1 MTMTPKQY
9 LIWFAGAAMFCAAV
23 LAGICVVADP
33 YRVFG
38 TPDIAGIN
46 ETKPRIYQQGKMAET
61 HMIAR
66 ATPRTL
72 LLGNSRMQVGFD
84 PNSDAFPDAMK
95 PVFNGAFAGAQLDH
109 AVTMLRSALAKGG
122 VETVILGLDFPD
134 FLYAGKV
141 SAHRPDEAAASW
153 RDIIPAT
160 MTISA
165 LEDSVATLLGQDRT
179 NGVTMRAD
187 GFDPLHENNLYVSR
201 VGYAGLFAQKLAPIR
216 RGLVPA
222 QHIDFAD
229 TRDNQAFADLKE
241 IIELTSSH
249 HLHLVMVIHPYH
261 AQFLDVMHDVGL
273 DPSFAAWKEAVTRT
287 IALSGTA
294 TETELYDFSGYSSY
308 ANEAVPTASNGTMRW
323 YWEPGHYKPALG
335 DVMLAQMLRHQSGFG
350 VELPITLSSAVR

>member
-1 MTMTPKQY
+1 MTMNPKQY
-9 LIWFAGAAMFCAAV
+9 LIWFAGAACLCAAI
-23 LAGICVVADP
+23 LAGICVIADP

-61 HMIAR
+61 HMLAR

-72 LLGNSRMQVGFD
+72 LLGNSRIQVGFD
-84 PNSDAFPDAMK
+84 PDSDAFPAAMK

-109 AVTMLRSALAKGG
+109 AVTMLHSALEKGG
-122 VETVILGLDFPD
+122 VETIILGLDFPD

-141 SAHRPDEAAASW
+141 SDRRAEEAPASW

-160 MTISA
+160 LTISA
-165 LEDSVATLLGQDRT
+165 LEDSVATLLGQDHA

-187 GFDPLHENNLYVSR
+187 GFDPLHENNVYVRR

-216 RGLVPA
+216 KGLVPA
-222 QHIDFAD
+222 PHLDFAD
-229 TRDNQAFADLKE
+229 THDNGAFADLRAL
-241 IIELTSSH
+241 IELATGNKI
-249 HLHLVMVIHPYH
+249 HLVMVIHPYH
-261 AQFLDVMHDVGL
+261 AQFLDVMRDVGL
-273 DPSFAAWKEAVTRT
+273 LASFASWKEAVTRT
-287 IALSGTA
+287 IALSGA
-294 TETELYDFSGYSSY
+294 DAKTELYDFSGYSSY
-308 ANEAVPTASNGTMRW
+308 ANEPVPAAANGTMRW